1 MSSRPPAHLVRT
13 GVYLSLLGNRT
24 RIPSISTSSPSLK
37 VIMQEHFKPTTG
49 PRGTLPADDPQ
60 VYADMENAIRSFLD
74 PYQPMIDKL
83 AGGDVSLPVWTPN
96 ENIEVNAKIRDFI
109 KSLAIPRSRALGGEV
124 PDMLLYRLGRFQQD
138 DDLKRKIQNLL
149 DTELDKVFL
158 NTSGAGKTRMLLEH
172 LCSRWGLY
180 FTCDAQSIVGSRD
193 IITAVQKIQS
203 HPSFEPRPGR
213 SKTSI
218 EKNQAVVDCQL
229 LAVLLARLLVLY
241 RFTSALNRMKVDTRE
256 MEHKRNWVYLQLHPD
271 LLDTTDTGGADIF
284 GDLADCITATLIHN
298 RVAEMDAVKML
309 DRFVSEM
316 MKLLSGHLV
325 HDKKDKLLFI
335 SMDECQVAASEMK
348 GAFRS
353 KDMVSERPFLRQLAI
368 CFSNAFK
375 ESKSMQGRFIFAGSG
390 YDKNIILDALSSA
403 VAKMGIG
410 VKDVT
415 ETGAFDDAKAQ
426 LGYMEGFF
434 PPRLCQSAEFT
445 RLHRRI
451 FHWLRGRHRFTA
463 EYISVVLQ
471 NGYNQMDELLD
482 RYISEIA
489 QFNPTDFT
497 GAHSDIPDEIRF
509 PIRSLNF
516 NLIDERMQNRIK
528 EISYDY
534 LLTSRCTNSYL
545 GSDETDYIERGF
557 ARFRRV
563 KEKGVCMTIDE
574 PLVLLA
580 CAMWFNH
587 WKQEHTLYRY
597 VAANI
602 RNHRT
607 DSGRNGFEEF
617 ICFYLM
623 KVFQKPKKLGEVF
636 TFKGNT
642 QEKLGNKSATLV
654 ALNIGEDQS
663 ILYEGMFDIFHPKPS
678 LPGPIGLTVGSSLR
692 EGDVNMMAEWLSSKK
707 HAAFCF
713 PGNPMGPDIMCF
725 LKLKE
730 AEDRDDD
737 FTYICLAVQCKFYQ
751 SVANLTPSTL
761 RDVVN
766 TLTPRNFFAL
776 RKSKND
782 TSDPLAYDRASAQ
795 NKVLGA
801 LEKMPRKDPCAGR
814 YGIVRVVCGFP
825 VDLDLDKFEE
835 NTADGHPLC
844 KLDAQCLIEETKHL
858 SPTDICKN
866 ISDMAFEARRE
877 KKNWVDDS
885 DEAVLW
891 PEEDVDLDSQGTLV
905 RDLIVNS
912 SRERV
917 KKRPFD
923 DLEDPD
929 DEGSSSVG

>member
-1 MSSRPPAHLVRT
+1 MT
-13 GVYLSLLGNRT
+13 
-24 RIPSISTSSPSLK
+24 
-37 VIMQEHFKPTTG
+37 E
-49 PRGTLPADDPQ
+49 
-60 VYADMENAIRSFLD
+60 IR
-74 PYQPMIDKL
+74 
-83 AGGDVSLPVWTPN
+83 
-96 ENIEVNAKIRDFI
+96 
-109 KSLAIPRSRALGGEV
+109 
-124 PDMLLYRLGRFQQD
+124 
-138 DDLKRKIQNLL
+138 
-149 DTELDKVFL
+149 
-158 NTSGAGKTRMLLEH
+158 
-172 LCSRWGLY
+172 
-180 FTCDAQSIVGSRD
+180 
-193 IITAVQKIQS
+193 S
-203 HPSFEPRPGR
+203 HPSFELSPGL
-213 SKTSI
+213 SKSSLQ
-218 EKNQAVVDCQL
+218 KNEEIANCQL
-229 LAVLLARLLVLY
+229 LAVLLARFLILHQ
-241 RFTSALNRMKVDTRE
+241 FTSALKRMGADTRQ
-256 MEHKRNWVYLQLHPD
+256 MEHKRNWVHLQLHPD
-271 LLDTTDTGGADIF
+271 LLATDIEQADIF
-284 GDLADCITATLIHN
+284 QGLAHCITAVLVQN
-298 RVAEMDAVKML
+298 RVAEISGVAML
-309 DRFVSEM
+309 KDFVSETIRR
-316 MKLLSGHLV
+316 LSRHLV
-325 HDKKDKLLFI
+325 HDNKDKLLFI
-335 SMDECQVAASEMK
+335 SIDECQIAASEMQ
-348 GAFRS
+348 GAFLS
-353 KDMVSERPFLRQLAI
+353 KEKLTERPFLRQLAK
-368 CFSNAFK
+368 CFSDVLK
-375 ESKSMQGRFIFAGSG
+375 RPISVRIRFIFAGSG
-390 YDKNIILDALSSA
+390 HYKNIILDALSSA
-403 VAKMGIG
+403 VAKMGVG
-410 VKDVT
+410 VEDVT
-415 ETGAFDDAKAQ
+415 ETGAFDDTKAQ
-426 LGYMEGFF
+426 LEYMKGFF
-434 PPRLCQSAEFT
+434 PPQLCKSAEFT
-445 RLHRRI
+445 RLHGRI

-471 NGYNQMDELLD
+471 NGYNQMHELLD

-489 QFNPTDFT
+489 QFKPTDFT
-497 GAHSDIPDEIRF
+497 GAHCDIPDEIRF

-516 NLIDERMQNRIK
+516 NLIDEGMQNRIK

-534 LLTSRCTNSYL
+534 LLTSHCTNSYL
-545 GSDETDYIERGF
+545 GSDETNYIERGF

-597 VAANI
+597 LAANI
-602 RNHRT
+602 RVGTRPSSFGNKPDERVTTFCTQNHQT

-617 ICFYLM
+617 ICFYLT

-636 TFKGNT
+636 TFKGDT

-654 ALNIGEDQS
+654 ALNIAEDQS
-663 ILYEGMFDIFHPKPS
+663 ILYEGRFDIFHPKPS

-692 EGDVNMMAEWLSSKK
+692 EGDVNMMEEWLSFKK
-707 HAAFCF
+707 HTAFCF

-730 AEDRDDD
+730 AENHDDD

-751 SVANLTPSTL
+751 SVANLKPSTL
-761 RDVVN
+761 REVVN

-782 TSDPLAYDRASAQ
+782 TSDPLAHDRASAQ
-795 NKVLGA
+795 KKVLGA

-891 PEEDVDLDSQGTLV
+891 PEENVDLDSQGTLV
-905 RDLIVNS
+905 RDLIANS
-912 SRERV
+912 SRERA

-923 DLEDPD
+923 DLEDSD
-929 DEGSSSVG
+929 DEGSSPLNKRRVTLKDHGISVTMDMDVDSY